1 MQVSYANLAVR
12 QPPPNEGPP
21 VYAPT
26 LGQLKA
32 ELAWWLALRDA
43 ATRHIRT
50 SEAFLRQHDL
60 PRPVAA
66 VIAGSVAESRRVLAE
81 VLADIAG
88 VQRDIDQL
96 ETALFGWR
104 SCPSD
109 PNAIP

>member
-1 MQVSYANLAVR
+1 MQVSYPIPALRQVVR
-12 QPPPNEGPP
+12 EGPP
-21 VYAPT
+21 APPAPT
-26 LGQLKA
+26 LAELKD
-32 ELAWWLALRDA
+32 ELAWWLDLRDA
-43 ATRHIRT
+43 AARHIRV
-50 SEAFLRQHDL
+50 SEAFLRANDL

-66 VIAGSVAESRRVLAE
+66 VIAASVAESRRVLAE